1 MLTTKVNQKFRHA
14 GAILGTTAVLM
25 GAGMGAANAAPAA
38 YEASKDVQLSGA
50 IASAWEQAGAEQSQY
65 GMPVQDA
72 KTVSGTTGGVE
83 QQFENG
89 TFYWS
94 SSFGS
99 FFVKSDAKISK
110 SSIIEII
117 ETGCIGGEK
126 IIDGGKA
133 GGNTGGNTGGNQGG
147 NTGGNTGGDKGGNT
161 GGNGGSTGGGNTG
174 GNTGGDKGGNT
185 GGDQGGNT
193 GGNGGNTGGDQGGNT
208 GGNTGGGQGHGGH
221 DGGNTGGGQGHGGGK
236 GSGNWGWD
244 CDFGSGWGKGIGWD
258 AGLGSDISI
267 NWNDCDGVKVIESW
281 FC

>member
-14 GAILGTTAVLM
+14 GAILGATAVLM

-38 YEASKDVQLSGA
+38 YEAGKDVQLSGA

-133 GGNTGGNTGGNQGG
+133 GGNTGGNTGGDQ
-147 NTGGNTGGDKGGNT
+147 GGNT
-161 GGNGGSTGGGNTG
+161 GGNGGSTGGGNT
-174 GNTGGDKGGNT
+174 
-185 GGDQGGNT
+185 
-193 GGNGGNTGGDQGGNT
+193 GGNTGGDQGGNT

>member
-161 GGNGGSTGGGNTG
+161 GGNGGSTGG
-174 GNTGGDKGGNT
+174 DKGGNT

-244 CDFGSGWGKGIGWD
+244 CDFGSGWGKGTGWD

>member
-133 GGNTGGNTGGNQGG
+133 GGNTGGNTGG
-147 NTGGNTGGDKGGNT
+147 
-161 GGNGGSTGGGNTG
+161 
-174 GNTGGDKGGNT
+174 
-185 GGDQGGNT
+185 
-193 GGNGGNTGGDQGGNT
+193 DQGGNT

>member
-126 IIDGGKA
+126 IIDGGNA
-133 GGNTGGNTGGNQGG
+133 
-147 NTGGNTGGDKGGNT
+147 GGNT
-161 GGNGGSTGGGNTG
+161 GGNGGSTG
-174 GNTGGDKGGNT
+174 
-185 GGDQGGNT
+185 
-193 GGNGGNTGGDQGGNT
+193 GGDQGGNT

-221 DGGNTGGGQGHGGGK
+221 GGNTGGGQGHGGGK
-236 GSGNWGWD
+236 GSDNWGWD
-244 CDFGSGWGKGIGWD
+244 CDFGSGWGKGMGWD